1 MSILRLACSTPKY
14 MILYAK
20 KSCTLLFPLWPC
32 STMLCPCHDSFSGG
46 MPSMD
51 MSSEKLLNLG
61 WKYRSLEESLVD
73 AVKNYEER
81 GDLAKN

>member
-1 MSILRLACSTPKY
+1 
-14 MILYAK
+14 
-20 KSCTLLFPLWPC
+20 
-32 STMLCPCHDSFSGG
+32 

-81 GDLAKN
+81 GVLAKN